1 MAQQTPR
8 PNRDQEPS
16 GGSNPEPNFNW
27 RGLLLFAAAILLI
40 GGGFYLRSPNANSK
54 TLTYPQFREA
64 LGKGLIMKEKLA
76 IVSEPG
82 SATDMIRGYYQT
94 SKDAKPE
101 PFRTQVNPNYNKY
114 IEDELAAHGIVP
126 DMESGSNNL
135 FVSAM
140 LNFLPVAFILLLL
153 YFFFRQ
159 QLRMAGKGAMSFGK
173 SKAKM
178 MARDKNK
185 VTFKDVAGVEEAKE
199 E

>member
-1 MAQQTPR
+1 M
-8 PNRDQEPS
+8 
-16 GGSNPEPNFNW
+16 
-27 RGLLLFAAAILLI
+27 LLI

-54 TLTYPQFREA
+54 TLTYTQFREA

-140 LNFLPVAFILLLL
+140 LNFLPIR
-153 YFFFRQ
+153 YF
-159 QLRMAGKGAMSFGK
+159 
-173 SKAKM
+173 
-178 MARDKNK
+178 
-185 VTFKDVAGVEEAKE
+185 VTTSHTFY
-199 E
+199 